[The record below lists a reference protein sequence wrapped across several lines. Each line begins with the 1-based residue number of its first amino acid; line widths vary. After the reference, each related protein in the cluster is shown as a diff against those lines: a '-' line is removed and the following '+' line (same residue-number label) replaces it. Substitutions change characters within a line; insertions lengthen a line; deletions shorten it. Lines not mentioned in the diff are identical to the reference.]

1 MSSTRATGSGCSS
14 RVDSCI
20 SLFSGAAAI
29 VASVSV
35 RVCGGGVGEF
45 VYSSV
50 CSGSGRARYGS
61 SWVLCLWEMER
72 QKTSCICDY
81 RSRSVFVQCWG
92 ERGTG
97 VLGLLCLWE
106 MEQQK
111 TSCILD
117 YRSRSVFVQ
126 CWGERCT
133 EVLGCCVCGKWS
145 DKKRV
150 VFASTG
156 VTVSFRACVFCCW

>member
-50 CSGSGRARYGS
+50 CSGSGRARYVKFLG
-61 SWVLCLWEMER
+61 VVFVGNGATKNELYLG
-72 QKTSCICDY
+72 Y
-81 RSRSVFVQCWG
+81 RSRSVFVQGRG
-92 ERGTG
+92 ERGT
-97 VLGLLCLWE
+97 
-106 MEQQK
+106 
-111 TSCILD
+111 
-117 YRSRSVFVQ
+117 
-126 CWGERCT
+126 
-133 EVLGCCVCGKWS
+133 
-145 DKKRV
+145 
-150 VFASTG
+150 
-156 VTVSFRACVFCCW
+156 